1 MITLCMD
8 TSQQFLV
15 VVLIKDN
22 QILAQ
27 SSTTC
32 FKKQS
37 ETIFPE
43 LIRLCDSVDI
53 QPEDIDEI
61 VITKGPGSYTG
72 VRIAMTIAK
81 VFCSMKKIPCYTLG
95 TLQLYSGN
103 YEDCFVLLDA
113 RSKRAYFANYNC
125 GNLIGEIGVYPLD
138 EIHQKLD
145 QRQVFGD
152 TSLIGEND
160 NYPDLAKA
168 FLDLKDHWELVENIH
183 CLVPEYLKNAEEY
196 LVK

>member
-15 VVLIKDN
+15 LVLLKDYK
-22 QILAQ
+22 IEAQ

-43 LIRLCDSVDI
+43 LIRLCDSVSI

-81 VFCSMKKIPCYTLG
+81 VFCTMKKIPCYTLG
-95 TLQLYSGN
+95 TLQLYSGKSD
-103 YEDCFVLLDA
+103 DCFVLLDA
-113 RSKRAYFANYNC
+113 RSKRAYFANYKS
-125 GNLIGEIGVYPLD
+125 GQLIGDIAAYPID
-138 EIHQKLD
+138 EIQQKLD
-145 QRQVFGD
+145 NRPVFGD
-152 TSLIGEND
+152 TSLIGRED
-160 NYPDLAKA
+160 NYPDLAQS
-168 FLDLKDHWELVENIH
+168 FLDLKDSWELVENIH
-183 CLVPEYLKNAEEY
+183 CLVPEYLKSSEEY